1 MLRVAIIIW
10 AVAVGGCFIYALVC
24 GLRTFRR
31 VRAAQATLDGR
42 LAVLQAEG
50 VGRLEDRTA
59 ELNEKMAAMQAA
71 LARLERSMAGL
82 RVLTDSVSTAS
93 TVLLVLRRVARR

>member
-50 VGRLEDRTA
+50 VGRLEERTA
-59 ELNEKMAAMQAA
+59 ELNEKVIAMQAA
-71 LARLERSMAGL
+71 LERLERSMAGL
-82 RVLTDSVSTAS
+82 RVLTGSVSTVTSA
-93 TVLLVLRRVARR
+93 LLMLRRIVRR

>member
-1 MLRVAIIIW
+1 MLLVAIIIW
-10 AVAVGGCFIYALVC
+10 ALAVGGCFIYAAVS

-31 VRAAQATLDGR
+31 VRAAQATLEGR
-42 LAVLQAEG
+42 IAALQAEG
-50 VGRLEDRTA
+50 VGQLEARTA

-82 RVLTDSVSTAS
+82 RVLTDSVGTAT
-93 TVLLVLRRVARR
+93 TVLLALRRIVRR

>member
-1 MLRVAIIIW
+1 MLLAAIIVW
-10 AVAVGGCFIYALVC
+10 AVAVGGCFIYAAVC

-31 VRAAQATLDGR
+31 VRAAQATLEGR
-42 LAVLQAEG
+42 IAALQAEG
-50 VGRLEDRTA
+50 VGQLEERTA
-59 ELNEKMAAMQAA
+59 ELNEKMAAMQAS

-93 TVLLVLRRVARR
+93 TVMLALRRVVRR